1 MSRLTSFV
9 AAGLFATVAA
19 CQQTQPAHPTQAA
32 CEPTEAQA
40 RADRRDPQELL
51 AYPAPVRPQPL
62 RCAQTASAGAPAQPS
77 PDDPMRLLDIP

>member
-1 MSRLTSFV
+1 MSRLMSFV

-51 AYPAPVRPQPL
+51 AYPAPVRPQPI
-62 RCAQTASAGAPAQPS
+62 RCAQTAAIAAPAQPS